1 MTTVE
6 RSRLVDAAPTEVWKV
21 LSGFETISSWAP
33 NVEHSCFLTEE
44 TSGVGTTRR
53 VQVGRSALIETVVEW
68 KEPRTLSYSLK
79 GLPPVIR
86 SITNTWRLEPT
97 EDGTKVRLITDID
110 AGPRPP
116 QKLIARIV
124 GRRLGAASDEM
135 LSGLVAHLGRRGQ
148 RP

>member
-21 LSGFETISSWAP
+21 LSEFGTISSWAP
-33 NVEHSCFLTEE
+33 NVEHSCFLTEGA
-44 TSGVGTTRR
+44 SNVGTTRR

-68 KEPRTLSYSLK
+68 EEPHTLSYSLK

-86 SITNTWRLEPT
+86 SVTNTWRLEPT
-97 EDGTKVRLITDID
+97 EDGTKVRLISNID